1 MASNPFASLEI
12 EKDTGSSSVANTESV
27 DAIELDGV
35 VRSRSLFDAPFY
47 ERPATIRCVVL
58 LWRLLAL

>member
-35 VRSRSLFDAPFY
+35 VRSRSLFDAPS
-47 ERPATIRCVVL
+47 L
-58 LWRLLAL
+58 